1 MKYYI
6 GYYNALCDNK
16 FRVVAMTMD
25 SVEAHFI
32 LRSYLELN
40 KDYKSLGL
48 VYKVFTKDELPK
60 NWIYSKDNKEE
71 GRWVQQNKDYFL

>member
-6 GYYNALCDNK
+6 GYYNTLYDNK
-16 FRVVAMTMD
+16 FRVLAMTMGA
-25 SVEAHFI
+25 VEAHFI
-32 LRSYLELN
+32 LRSYREFN

-60 NWIYSKDNKEE
+60 NWIYDKDNKEE
-71 GRWVQQNKDYFL
+71 EQWVQQNKDYLL